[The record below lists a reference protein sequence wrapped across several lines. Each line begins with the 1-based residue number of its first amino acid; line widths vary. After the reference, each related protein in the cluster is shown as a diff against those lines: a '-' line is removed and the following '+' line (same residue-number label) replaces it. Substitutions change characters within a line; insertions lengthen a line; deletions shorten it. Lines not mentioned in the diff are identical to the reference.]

1 MESAK
6 FSYVRTKILN
16 QVQDDVTEL
25 EVLGPRLIV
34 NKTIPT
40 QPSSPSVFIGDLTI
54 QFLLNSTLQIHVI
67 LENTEYL
74 SSILESAKLS
84 YVRTKILNQVQDDV
98 TEHYSKTTVVPERFY
113 RGPNDSMPL
122 E

>member
-1 MESAK
+1 MTSLSTIPKQPSSPSVFIEDLTIQFLLNSTLSSHVILENTEYLSSILESAK

-54 QFLLNSTLQIHVI
+54 QFLLNSTQ
-67 LENTEYL
+67 
-74 SSILESAKLS
+74 
-84 YVRTKILNQVQDDV
+84 
-98 TEHYSKTTVVPERFY
+98 
-113 RGPNDSMPL
+113 
-122 E
+122 